1 MFVRNSKSNENQHI
15 PTTYNN
21 EEGCQNDFS
30 AQDNQTYITIKN
42 IIEICLTQK

>member
-1 MFVRNSKSNENQHI
+1 MKINIYQQ
-15 PTTYNN
+15 PTNN